1 MDETVLDYNVDDLYH
16 VGGLLSKPKTDE
28 DVTVEG
34 EIDSEEPVIEEPAV
48 PDWEV
53 EEVKDEVADNPKEE
67 KLVEEAFKN
76 PTPERTTKLDYTVDS
91 PKEKEVVDEVKAD
104 LSGIGQRVLDSA
116 NEKVGANLWDTI
128 IKGV

>member
-16 VGGLLSKPKTDE
+16 VGGLLSKPKTDK

-34 EIDSEEPVIEEPAV
+34 VIDSEEPVIEETSV

-53 EEVKDEVADNPKEE
+53 EEVKDEVADNPQEE
-67 KLVEEAFKN
+67 KIVEEAFKN
-76 PTPERTTKLDYTVDS
+76 PAPERTTKLDYTVDS

-104 LSGIGQRVLDSA
+104 LSGIGKRVLDSA

-128 IKGV
+128 IRGV